1 MRPPNDREGVLQDV
15 HWSGGSFGYF
25 PTYTLGNVYAAQ
37 FGEVARKDIPD
48 WDDLLVAGEYAPIV
62 AWFDEHVYRHGKAY
76 TGRQLVER
84 ITGGPVDVQP
94 LLRYLD
100 ARFGS
105 N

>member
-1 MRPPNDREGVLQDV
+1 VLQDV

-37 FGEVARKDIPD
+37 FGEVARRDIPN
-48 WDDLLVAGEYAPIV
+48 WDDLLRAGDYAPIV
-62 AWFDEHVYRHGKAY
+62 AWFDEHVYRHGEAF

-84 ITGGPVDVQP
+84 ITGGPVDVAP
-94 LLRYLD
+94 LVRYLE
-100 ARFGS
+100 ARFGQ